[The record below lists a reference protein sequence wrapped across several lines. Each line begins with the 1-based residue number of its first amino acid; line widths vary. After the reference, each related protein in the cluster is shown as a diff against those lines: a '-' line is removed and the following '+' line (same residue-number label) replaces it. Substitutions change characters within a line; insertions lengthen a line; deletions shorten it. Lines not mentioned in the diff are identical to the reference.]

1 MQFISH
7 HFLVVETRM
16 TEEQWPQKLE
26 RSDHLVGSYCK
37 VRASSLCLLRREC

>member
-1 MQFISH
+1 
-7 HFLVVETRM
+7 M

-37 VRASSLCLLRREC
+37 VRERHGS